1 MEIHISVLSKLG
13 GRERN
18 EDACGY
24 WSDGGPI
31 CCVLSDGA
39 GGHGGGDVA
48 SRIAVET
55 VLRQFSVAP
64 GCSPGMVFSLIDQ
77 ANRDVIGQQGNSN
90 DTADMRATLVV
101 LVFNPTTLEAVWG
114 HIGDSRLYCFR
125 SGFVV
130 NRTKDHSLFQ
140 SMVDAGFADP
150 ERLRGNP
157 ERSVL
162 IASLGADDGF
172 QPDVI
177 SSPFALQEGDA
188 FLMCSDGFWEYV
200 TEAAMEAALQRVGS
214 PEEWLAAMEQLVIDS
229 GRPGQDNYSAVAVWV
244 GPMDFSTRIFSRSVG
259 AKAAGA

>member
-77 ANRDVIGQQGNSN
+77 ANRDVISQQGNSN

-140 SMVDAGFADP
+140 SMV
-150 ERLRGNP
+150 
-157 ERSVL
+157 
-162 IASLGADDGF
+162 
-172 QPDVI
+172 
-177 SSPFALQEGDA
+177 
-188 FLMCSDGFWEYV
+188 
-200 TEAAMEAALQRVGS
+200 
-214 PEEWLAAMEQLVIDS
+214 
-229 GRPGQDNYSAVAVWV
+229 
-244 GPMDFSTRIFSRSVG
+244 
-259 AKAAGA
+259 

>member
-77 ANRDVIGQQGNSN
+77 ANRDVISQQGNSN
-90 DTADMRATLVV
+90 DTGSREGIGVFMRSARRISQIDL
-101 LVFNPTTLEAVWG
+101 
-114 HIGDSRLYCFR
+114 
-125 SGFVV
+125 GFV
-130 NRTKDHSLFQ
+130 
-140 SMVDAGFADP
+140 GY
-150 ERLRGNP
+150 G
-157 ERSVL
+157 
-162 IASLGADDGF
+162 
-172 QPDVI
+172 
-177 SSPFALQEGDA
+177 
-188 FLMCSDGFWEYV
+188 
-200 TEAAMEAALQRVGS
+200 
-214 PEEWLAAMEQLVIDS
+214 
-229 GRPGQDNYSAVAVWV
+229 
-244 GPMDFSTRIFSRSVG
+244 
-259 AKAAGA
+259 

>member
-1 MEIHISVLSKLG
+1 MAP
-13 GRERN
+13 RP
-18 EDACGY
+18 
-24 WSDGGPI
+24 W
-31 CCVLSDGA
+31 
-39 GGHGGGDVA
+39 GGDAA

-64 GCSPGMVFSLIDQ
+64 GCSPGTVFSLIDQ
-77 ANRDVIGQQGNSN
+77 ANRDVISQQGNSN

-101 LVFNPTTLEAVWG
+101 LVFNATSLEAVWG

-162 IASLGADDGF
+162 IASLGAIRV
-172 QPDVI
+172 PAR
-177 SSPFALQEGDA
+177 SSAARSRSGGDA
-188 FLMCSDGFWEYV
+188 F
-200 TEAAMEAALQRVGS
+200 
-214 PEEWLAAMEQLVIDS
+214 
-229 GRPGQDNYSAVAVWV
+229 
-244 GPMDFSTRIFSRSVG
+244 
-259 AKAAGA
+259 